1 VVAPALVPELTLVSS
16 AEAERLLPDAADG
29 AVEVYP
35 GNDGYEAYGYA
46 AGGRCWAHLPGTA
59 SFCFDADESSVVA
72 ISDAGVS
79 PERVEDAYFR
89 NVLPLVMQLRGY
101 EVLHASAVS
110 TPAGLVVL
118 CGVSG
123 AGKSTFASALS
134 ARGSPV
140 WADDAVVLDI
150 DREEAVA
157 LPVPFRLGLRSDATA
172 FLAPED
178 GDQDAAEHAP
188 SRSQVL
194 ALIVLQPLDRHN
206 GSLID
211 VRRLAPTDAFTALL
225 PHAYYFRLS
234 DQARN
239 ALMLDRY
246 LHVASSVPTFYVRYR
261 LGLGHISAVLDE
273 IEERVQAA

>member
-1 VVAPALVPELTLVSS
+1 VVARALVPELTLVSS
-16 AEAERLLPDAADG
+16 ADAERLLPEAADG

-46 AGGRCWAHLPGTA
+46 AGGHYWAHLPGTA
-59 SFCFDADESSVVA
+59 SFRFHADELSVVA

-79 PERVEDAYFR
+79 PELVEDAYFR

-118 CGVSG
+118 SGVSG

-134 ARGSPV
+134 ARGYPV

-150 DREEAVA
+150 DAEEAVA
-157 LPVPFRLGLRSDATA
+157 LQVPFRLGLRSDATA
-172 FLAPED
+172 FLTPELVYQDD
-178 GDQDAAEHAP
+178 GDEAP
-188 SRSQVL
+188 LRPPVL
-194 ALIVLQPLDRHN
+194 ALLVLGPLNRPH
-206 GSLID
+206 GSLVD
-211 VRRLAPTDAFTALL
+211 VRRLARTDAFTALL

-234 DQARN
+234 DPARY
-239 ALMLDRY
+239 APLVDRY
-246 LHVASSVPTFYVRYR
+246 LRLASSVPTFDVRYR
-261 LGLGHISAVLDE
+261 PGLGHLSAVLDE
-273 IEERVQAA
+273 IEKRVMVA